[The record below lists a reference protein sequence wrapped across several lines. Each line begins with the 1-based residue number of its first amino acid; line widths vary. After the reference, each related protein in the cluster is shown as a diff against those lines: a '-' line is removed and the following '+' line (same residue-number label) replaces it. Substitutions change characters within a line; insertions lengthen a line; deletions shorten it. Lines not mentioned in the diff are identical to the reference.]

1 MALPARC
8 GAGIKPSNKTEGHQ
22 RESLATNMQHKVM
35 NTLTLP
41 KLQTVT
47 VHRSLNAQFVEAKA
61 IYQHILAAEK
71 SLLTQRD
78 ALLILAFRLGNVLTD
93 MKEEIG
99 HGKWLFWLGGSWP
112 ALGERNAQRC
122 MALVRDNPDVVKK
135 LATKGSKSVES
146 SDFTDES
153 VRKFMWGYVPAKE
166 RLELPG
172 DEDVNPQP
180 HYLTFVNQYSK
191 WRRQVKIGHAALPP
205 IELMRRDFEPTVR
218 DLIELLGRDWI
229 RLLL

>member
-1 MALPARC
+1 MSTITLE
-8 GAGIKPSNKTEGHQ
+8 KPKSG
-22 RESLATNMQHKVM
+22 LAPHEF
-35 NTLTLP
+35 LG
-41 KLQTVT
+41 
-47 VHRSLNAQFVEAKA
+47 RFEEAKG
-61 IYQHILAAEK
+61 IYEHILEAEK

-122 MALVRDNPDVVKK
+122 MALVRDNPEVVKK
-135 LATKGSKSVES
+135 LVKGKSVES

-166 RLELPG
+166 RLELAG
-172 DEDVNPQP
+172 DEDVSPQP
-180 HYLTFVNQYSK
+180 HYLTFVNQYFK
-191 WRRQVKIGHAALPP
+191 WERQLKIGHATAPP
-205 IELMRRDFEPTVR
+205 IDTFRRDFEPLVR
-218 DLIELLGRDWI
+218 SVIARGGRDWVAG
-229 RLLL
+229 LL

>member
-1 MALPARC
+1 M
-8 GAGIKPSNKTEGHQ
+8 S
-22 RESLATNMQHKVM
+22 
-35 NTLTLP
+35 TLTTINPQLY
-41 KLQTVT
+41 
-47 VHRSLNAQFVEAKA
+47 LNSQFKEAKA
-61 IYQHILAAEK
+61 LYGNILEAEK

-93 MKEEIG
+93 MKEDIG

-122 MALVRDNPDVVKK
+122 MALVRDNPEVVKK
-135 LATKGSKSVES
+135 MARKGFESVES

-166 RLELPG
+166 RLALAG

-191 WRRQVKIGHAALPP
+191 WRRQIKIGHATLPP
-205 IELMRRDFEPTVR
+205 IDTMRRDFEPTMR
-218 DLIELLGRDWI
+218 DLIELLGREWI
-229 RLLL
+229 SGLL